1 MICERAVCHTN
12 DISCVKHITVAPISR
27 ARRQVKNDGDYS
39 HCATI
44 AYNLGMNQLTL
55 VLPFALPNAELAT
68 DLLKVLQAPALAAL
82 LSRTSTCNIETL
94 DNANRL
100 LPHEAWL
107 AHALGLSPAPNGAA
121 AQAAFAAQAMRG
133 YGLVPEPGA
142 RYFLLH
148 PAHLAIARSHISL
161 EELRQLK
168 LSETEG
174 RALFDIAAPYFDEI
188 GQPLAYGDAGTW
200 FMRADGW
207 SDLQCATP
215 DAATTQD
222 LSVWMPEG
230 EHARAARRLQ
240 NEVQMLWHEHPVN
253 AAREERGLKAI
264 NAFWLWGASVATAQA
279 PGCAASLH
287 TQNAPHW
294 LAALAEPAQ
303 RDASLN
309 SVLASKRDAIV
320 VPGGLIEAAQA
331 QEWGMWLQ
339 QLQALEADWFAPLL
353 AALKDGRVDQLRL
366 VLSHR
371 DAWLDCSTSKH
382 AQRKFWR
389 AISLNKLKTS

>member
-1 MICERAVCHTN
+1 MHGAF
-12 DISCVKHITVAPISR
+12 SA
-27 ARRQVKNDGDYS
+27 A
-39 HCATI
+39 ATI
-44 AYNLGMNQLTL
+44 AYNLGMNHLTL
-55 VLPFALPNAELAT
+55 VLPFALPNAELAA

-82 LSRTSTCNIETL
+82 LSRTSTCNLETF
-94 DNANRL
+94 DNINRL

-107 AHALGLSPAPNGAA
+107 AHALGLAPASAGAA

-133 YGLVPEPGA
+133 YGLAPEPGA

-161 EELRQLK
+161 EDLRQLN
-168 LSETEG
+168 LSVADG
-174 RALFDIAAPYFDEI
+174 RALFDIAAPYFAEI
-188 GQPLAYGDAGTW
+188 GQPLAYGDVGTW
-200 FMRADGW
+200 FMRADAW

-253 AAREERGLKAI
+253 GAREERGLKPI
-264 NAFWLWGASVATAQA
+264 NSFWIWGGSLAAAQA
-279 PGCAASLH
+279 PASAARLH
-287 TQNAPHW
+287 TRDVPGW

-303 RDASLN
+303 REASPS
-309 SVLASKRDAIV
+309 SVLASPQDAIV
-320 VPGGLIEAAQA
+320 VLGGLTEAAQA

-339 QLQALEADWFAPLL
+339 RLQALETDWFAPLL
-353 AALKDGRVDQLRL
+353 AALKDGRLGQLRL

-371 DAWLDCSTSKH
+371 DAWLACTTSKN

-389 AISLNKLKTS
+389 AITLNKLKAS

>member
-1 MICERAVCHTN
+1 
-12 DISCVKHITVAPISR
+12 
-27 ARRQVKNDGDYS
+27 
-39 HCATI
+39 
-44 AYNLGMNQLTL
+44 MNQLTL
-55 VLPFALPNAELAT
+55 VLPFALPNAELAA

-82 LSRTSTCNIETL
+82 LSRTSTCNLETF

-107 AHALGLSPAPNGAA
+107 AHALNLAPAPNGEA

-133 YGLVPEPGA
+133 YGLAPEPDG

-148 PAHLAIARSHISL
+148 PANLAIARSHISL
-161 EELRQLK
+161 EDLRHLN
-168 LSETEG
+168 LSEVES
-174 RALFDIAAPYFDEI
+174 RALFDTARPYFDEI
-188 GQPLAYGDAGTW
+188 GQPLSYGDAGTW
-200 FMRADGW
+200 FMRADAW

-215 DAATTQD
+215 DGATTQD

-253 AAREERGLKAI
+253 TAREERGAKPI
-264 NAFWLWGASVATAQA
+264 NSFWLWGGSLATAQA
-279 PGCAASLH
+279 GRCAASLH
-287 TQNAPHW
+287 TKDAPGW
-294 LAALAEPAQ
+294 LAALAEPA
-303 RDASLN
+303 RREASPS
-309 SVLASKRDAIV
+309 SVLAEQADAIV
-320 VPGGLIEAAQA
+320 VLGGLIEAAQA

-339 QLQALEADWFAPLL
+339 QLQALEADWFAPML
-353 AALKDGRVDQLRL
+353 AALKAGRLGQLRL

-371 DAWLDCSTSKH
+371 DAWLACTTSRN

-389 AISLNKLKTS
+389 ANTLNKLKAS

>member
-1 MICERAVCHTN
+1 M
-12 DISCVKHITVAPISR
+12 
-27 ARRQVKNDGDYS
+27 
-39 HCATI
+39 ATI

-55 VLPFALPNAELAT
+55 VVPFALPNAELAA

-82 LSRTSTCNIETL
+82 LSRTSTCHLETF
-94 DNANRL
+94 DNASRL

-107 AHALGLSPAPNGAA
+107 AHALTLSPAPNGEA
-121 AQAAFAAQAMRG
+121 AQAAFAARAMRG

-161 EELRQLK
+161 EDLRQLK
-168 LSETEG
+168 LSEDDG
-174 RALFDIAAPYFDEI
+174 RALFDIAAPYFDDI

-200 FMRADGW
+200 FMRADAW
-207 SDLQCATP
+207 TDLQCASP

-253 AAREERGLKAI
+253 AAREERGLKAV

-279 PGCAASLH
+279 PGCAANLH
-287 TQNAPHW
+287 TRDAAGW
-294 LAALAEPAQ
+294 LAALAEPAR
-303 RDASLN
+303 RDASPN
-309 SVLASKRDAIV
+309 SVLAEQANTIV

-353 AALKDGRVDQLRL
+353 AALKDGRLDRLRL

-371 DAWLDCSTSKH
+371 DAWLDVTTSKH

-389 AISLNKLKTS
+389 AITLNKLKAS

>member
-1 MICERAVCHTN
+1 M
-12 DISCVKHITVAPISR
+12 
-27 ARRQVKNDGDYS
+27 
-39 HCATI
+39 ATI

-55 VLPFALPNAELAT
+55 VLPFALPTAELAA

-82 LSRTSTCNIETL
+82 LSRTSNCNLETF
-94 DNANRL
+94 DNTNRL

-107 AHALGLSPAPNGAA
+107 AHALGLAFAPNGEAT
-121 AQAAFAAQAMRG
+121 QAAFAAQAMRG
-133 YGLVPEPGA
+133 YGLTPEPGA

-161 EELRQLK
+161 EDLRQLK
-168 LSETEG
+168 LSEADG

-200 FMRADGW
+200 FMRADAW

-215 DAATTQD
+215 DGATTQD

-264 NAFWLWGASVATAQA
+264 NSFWIWGGSLATAESA
-279 PGCAASLH
+279 PAPARCAASLH
-287 TQNAPHW
+287 TKDAPGW
-294 LAALAEPAQ
+294 LAALAEPS
-303 RDASLN
+303 RRHASPS
-309 SVLASKRDAIV
+309 SVLADQSDAIV
-320 VPGGLIEAAQA
+320 VLGGLVEAAQA

-339 QLQALEADWFAPLL
+339 QLQALEADWFVPLL
-353 AALKDGRVDQLRL
+353 AALKDGRLGQLRL

-371 DAWLDCSTSKH
+371 DAWLACSTSKH
-382 AQRKFWR
+382 AQRKFWH
-389 AISLNKLKTS
+389 AITLNKLKAS

>member
-1 MICERAVCHTN
+1 MAKTP
-12 DISCVKHITVAPISR
+12 APFSR
-27 ARRQVKNDGDYS
+27 A
-39 HCATI
+39 AAI

-55 VLPFALPNAELAT
+55 VLPFALPNAELAA

-82 LSRTSTCNIETL
+82 LSRTSTCDLETF
-94 DNANRL
+94 DNAKRL

-107 AHALGLSPAPNGAA
+107 AHALELSPAPNGEA
-121 AQAAFAAQAMRG
+121 AQAAFATQAMRG
-133 YGLVPEPGA
+133 YGLVPEPGG

-161 EELRQLK
+161 EDLRQLK
-168 LSETEG
+168 LSEADG
-174 RALFDIAAPYFDEI
+174 RALFDIASPYFDEI

-207 SDLQCATP
+207 SDLQCASP

-253 AAREERGLKAI
+253 AAREARGLKAV
-264 NAFWLWGASVATAQA
+264 NAFWLWGGSQAASVPA
-279 PGCAASLH
+279 PASARCAASLH
-287 TQNAPHW
+287 AGDAPGW
-294 LAALAEPAQ
+294 LAALAEPAR
-303 RDASLN
+303 RDASPN
-309 SVLASKRDAIV
+309 SVLADQSDAII
-320 VPGGLIEAAQA
+320 VPGSLIEAAQA

-353 AALKDGRVDQLRL
+353 AALKDGRLDRLRL
-366 VLSHR
+366 VLGHR
-371 DAWLDCSTSKH
+371 DAWLDVTTSKH

-389 AISLNKLKTS
+389 AMTLNKLKAS

>member
-1 MICERAVCHTN
+1 M
-12 DISCVKHITVAPISR
+12 
-27 ARRQVKNDGDYS
+27 
-39 HCATI
+39 ATI

-55 VLPFALPNAELAT
+55 VLPFALPNAELAA

-82 LSRTSTCNIETL
+82 LSRTSAFNFEAF
-94 DNANRL
+94 DNAKRL

-107 AHALGLSPAPNGAA
+107 AHALGLAPAPNGEA

-133 YGLVPEPGA
+133 YGLVPEPDA

-161 EELRQLK
+161 EDLRQLK
-168 LSETEG
+168 LSEDDG

-188 GQPLAYGDAGTW
+188 GQPLAYGDALTW
-200 FMRADGW
+200 FMRADAW
-207 SDLQCATP
+207 SDLQCASP

-253 AAREERGLKAI
+253 AAREERGLKAV
-264 NAFWLWGASVATAQA
+264 NSFWIWGASLANAEA
-279 PGCAASLH
+279 ARCAASLH
-287 TQNAPHW
+287 TRDAPGW
-294 LAALAEPAQ
+294 LAALAEPSR
-303 RDASLN
+303 RDASPN
-309 SVLASKRDAIV
+309 SVLANQQDAIV
-320 VPGGLIEAAQA
+320 VLGGLIEAAQA

-353 AALKDGRVDQLRL
+353 AALKDGRLGQLRL

-371 DAWLDCSTSKH
+371 DAWLSCTTSKL

-389 AISLNKLKTS
+389 TITLNKLKAS

>member
-1 MICERAVCHTN
+1 
-12 DISCVKHITVAPISR
+12 
-27 ARRQVKNDGDYS
+27 
-39 HCATI
+39 
-44 AYNLGMNQLTL
+44 MNQLTL
-55 VLPFALPNAELAT
+55 VLPFALPNAELAA

-82 LSRTSTCNIETL
+82 LSRTSTCNFETF

-107 AHALGLSPAPNGAA
+107 AHALGLAPAPNGEA
-121 AQAAFAAQAMRG
+121 AQAAFAARAMRG
-133 YGLVPEPGA
+133 YGLVPEPGG

-161 EELRQLK
+161 EDLRHLN
-168 LSETEG
+168 LSEIESC
-174 RALFDIAAPYFDEI
+174 ALFDTARPYFDEI
-188 GQPLAYGDAGTW
+188 GQPLSYGDSGTW
-200 FMRADGW
+200 FMRADAW

-215 DAATTQD
+215 DGATTQD

-253 AAREERGLKAI
+253 VAREERGAKPI
-264 NAFWLWGASVATAQA
+264 NSFWLWGASVATAASA
-279 PGCAASLH
+279 PASARCAASLH
-287 TQNAPHW
+287 TRDASGW
-294 LAALAEPAQ
+294 LAALAEPA
-303 RDASLN
+303 RREASPS
-309 SVLASKRDAIV
+309 SVLAEQADAIV
-320 VPGGLIEAAQA
+320 MLGGLIEAAQA

-353 AALKDGRVDQLRL
+353 AALKDGRLGQLRL

-371 DAWLDCSTSKH
+371 DAWLDCTTSRN

-389 AISLNKLKTS
+389 ANTLNKLKAS

>member
-1 MICERAVCHTN
+1 MHSWHFTALACPLKLHAAF
-12 DISCVKHITVAPISR
+12 SGMP
-27 ARRQVKNDGDYS
+27 
-39 HCATI
+39 TI

-55 VLPFALPNAELAT
+55 VLPFALPNAELVA
-68 DLLKVLQAPALAAL
+68 DLIKVLQAPALAAL
-82 LSRTSTCNIETL
+82 LSRTSSSNLETF

-107 AHALGLSPAPNGAA
+107 SHALGLSPAANGEA

-133 YGLVPEPGA
+133 YGLTPEPGA

-161 EELRQLK
+161 EDLRQLN
-168 LSETEG
+168 LSDADG
-174 RALFDIAAPYFDEI
+174 RALFDTARPYFDEI

-200 FMRADGW
+200 FMRGDAW

-240 NEVQMLWHEHPVN
+240 NEVQMLWHAHPVN
-253 AAREERGLKAI
+253 AAREERGLKPI
-264 NAFWLWGASVATAQA
+264 NSFWIWGGSQATAA
-279 PGCAASLH
+279 PAPCAASLH
-287 TQNAPHW
+287 VADAPGW

-303 RDASLN
+303 RHASPS
-309 SVLASKRDAIV
+309 SVLASPQDTIV
-320 VPGGLIEAAQA
+320 VLGGLTEVAQA
-331 QEWGMWLQ
+331 QEWGLWLQ
-339 QLQALEADWFAPLL
+339 QLQALEAHWFAPLL
-353 AALKDGRVDQLRL
+353 AALKDGRLGQLRL

-371 DAWLDCSTSKH
+371 DAWLDVTTSKN

-389 AISLNKLKTS
+389 AMTLNKLKAS

>member
-1 MICERAVCHTN
+1 MT
-12 DISCVKHITVAPISR
+12 
-27 ARRQVKNDGDYS
+27 
-39 HCATI
+39 TI

-55 VLPFALPNAELAT
+55 VLPCALPNAELAA

-82 LSRTSTCNIETL
+82 LSRTSTCNLETF
-94 DNANRL
+94 DNAKRL

-107 AHALGLSPAPNGAA
+107 AHALGLAPAANGEA

-161 EELRQLK
+161 EDLRQLR
-168 LSETEG
+168 LSEADG
-174 RALFDIAAPYFDEI
+174 RALFDSAAPYFDEI

-200 FMRADGW
+200 FMRADAW
-207 SDLQCATP
+207 SDLQCASP

-264 NAFWLWGASVATAQA
+264 NSFWIWGASVATAPA
-279 PGCAASLH
+279 ELCAAKLH
-287 TQNAPHW
+287 TQDAPGW
-294 LAALAEPAQ
+294 LAALAEPAR
-303 RDASLN
+303 RDASPN
-309 SVLASKRDAIV
+309 SVLAEHADAV
-320 VPGGLIEAAQA
+320 VVLGGLIEAAQA

-339 QLQALEADWFAPLL
+339 QLQSLEADWFTPLL
-353 AALKDGRVDQLRL
+353 AAVKDGRLGQLRL

-371 DAWLDCSTSKH
+371 DAWLACSTSKN

-389 AISLNKLKTS
+389 AMTLNKLKTT

>member
-1 MICERAVCHTN
+1 
-12 DISCVKHITVAPISR
+12 
-27 ARRQVKNDGDYS
+27 
-39 HCATI
+39 
-44 AYNLGMNQLTL
+44 MNQLTL
-55 VLPFALPNAELAT
+55 VLPCALPNAELAA

-82 LSRTSTCNIETL
+82 LSRTSACNLEAF
-94 DNANRL
+94 DNAKRL

-107 AHALGLSPAPNGAA
+107 AHALGLAPAPNGEA
-121 AQAAFAAQAMRG
+121 AQAAFAALAMRG

-161 EELRQLK
+161 EDLRQLK
-168 LSETEG
+168 LSEDDG

-188 GQPLAYGDAGTW
+188 DQPLAYGDAGTW
-200 FMRADGW
+200 FMRADAW
-207 SDLQCATP
+207 SDLQCASP

-240 NEVQMLWHEHPVN
+240 NEVQMLWHEHRVN
-253 AAREERGLKAI
+253 AAREERGLKAV
-264 NAFWLWGASVATAQA
+264 NAFWIWGASLANAEA
-279 PGCAASLH
+279 ARCAASLH
-287 TQNAPHW
+287 TRDAPGW
-294 LAALAEPAQ
+294 LAALAEPAR

-309 SVLASKRDAIV
+309 SVLADQSDTIV
-320 VPGGLIEAAQA
+320 VLGGLIEAAQA

-339 QLQALEADWFAPLL
+339 QLHALETDWFAPLL
-353 AALKDGRVDQLRL
+353 AALKDGRLGQLRL

-371 DAWLDCSTSKH
+371 DAWLDCTTSKH

-389 AISLNKLKTS
+389 AITLNKLKAS

>member
-1 MICERAVCHTN
+1 M
-12 DISCVKHITVAPISR
+12 
-27 ARRQVKNDGDYS
+27 
-39 HCATI
+39 ATI

-55 VLPFALPNAELAT
+55 VLPFALPNAELAA

-82 LSRTSTCNIETL
+82 LSRTSTCDLETF
-94 DNANRL
+94 DNAKRL

-107 AHALGLSPAPNGAA
+107 SHALKLSPAPNGEA
-121 AQAAFAAQAMRG
+121 AQAAFAARAMRG

-161 EELRQLK
+161 EDLRQLK
-168 LSETEG
+168 LSEADG
-174 RALFDIAAPYFDEI
+174 RALFDIASPYFDEI

-207 SDLQCATP
+207 SDLQCASP

-264 NAFWLWGASVATAQA
+264 NSFWIWGASLANAEA
-279 PGCAASLH
+279 ARCAASLH
-287 TQNAPHW
+287 TSDAPGW

-303 RDASLN
+303 RDASPN
-309 SVLASKRDAIV
+309 SVLASQQEAIV
-320 VPGGLIEAAQA
+320 VLGGLIEAAQA

-339 QLQALEADWFAPLL
+339 QLQGLEADWFAPLL
-353 AALKDGRVDQLRL
+353 AALKDGRLGQLRL

-371 DAWLDCSTSKH
+371 DAWLSCTTSKL

-389 AISLNKLKTS
+389 AITLNKLKAS

>member
-1 MICERAVCHTN
+1 MIEAKTH
-12 DISCVKHITVAPISR
+12 AP
-27 ARRQVKNDGDYS
+27 YS
-39 HCATI
+39 HAAAI

-55 VLPFALPNAELAT
+55 VLPFALPNAELAA

-82 LSRTSTCNIETL
+82 LSRTSTCNLETF

-107 AHALGLSPAPNGAA
+107 AHALDLSPAPNGAA
-121 AQAAFAAQAMRG
+121 AQAAFAARAMRG
-133 YGLVPEPGA
+133 YGLVPEPGV

-161 EELRQLK
+161 EDLRQLK
-168 LSETEG
+168 LNETDG

-264 NAFWLWGASVATAQA
+264 NAFWIWGGSVATVEAA
-279 PGCAASLH
+279 RCAASLH
-287 TQNAPHW
+287 TQNAPGW
-294 LAALAEPAQ
+294 LAALAEPAR
-303 RDASLN
+303 RDASPN
-309 SVLASKRDAIV
+309 SVLADQSDTIV
-320 VPGGLIEAAQA
+320 VLGGLTEAAQA

-339 QLQALEADWFAPLL
+339 QLQALETDWFAPLL
-353 AALKDGRVDQLRL
+353 AALKDGRLGQLRL

-371 DAWLDCSTSKH
+371 DAWLDVTTSKH

-389 AISLNKLKTS
+389 AITLNKLKAS

>member
-1 MICERAVCHTN
+1 
-12 DISCVKHITVAPISR
+12 
-27 ARRQVKNDGDYS
+27 
-39 HCATI
+39 
-44 AYNLGMNQLTL
+44 MNQLTL
-55 VLPFALPNAELAT
+55 VLPCALPNAELAA

-82 LSRTSTCNIETL
+82 LSRTSSSNLETF
-94 DNANRL
+94 DTAQRL

-107 AHALGLSPAPNGAA
+107 AHALGLAPAPNGAA
-121 AQAAFAAQAMRG
+121 AQAAFAVEAMRG
-133 YGLVPEPGA
+133 YGLAPAPGA

-161 EELRQLK
+161 EDLRQLK
-168 LSETEG
+168 LSEEDG
-174 RALFDIAAPYFDEI
+174 RALFDTARPYFDEI

-207 SDLQCATP
+207 SDLQCASP
-215 DAATTQD
+215 DGASTQD

-264 NAFWLWGASVATAQA
+264 NSFWVWGAGLATAQR
-279 PGCAASLH
+279 PPCAASLH
-287 TQNAPHW
+287 TADAPGW

-303 RDASLN
+303 RHASPN
-309 SVLASKRDAIV
+309 SVLAGKQDALV
-320 VPGGLIEAAQA
+320 VLGGLIEPAQA
-331 QEWGMWLQ
+331 QEWGLWLQ
-339 QLQALEADWFAPLL
+339 QLQALEAHWFAPLL
-353 AALKDGRVDQLRL
+353 AALKDGRLGRLRL

-371 DAWLDCSTSKH
+371 DAWLDVTTGKH

-389 AISLNKLKTS
+389 APTLNKLKAS

>member
-1 MICERAVCHTN
+1 
-12 DISCVKHITVAPISR
+12 
-27 ARRQVKNDGDYS
+27 
-39 HCATI
+39 
-44 AYNLGMNQLTL
+44 MNQLTL
-55 VLPFALPNAELAT
+55 VLPFALPNAELAA

-82 LSRTSTCNIETL
+82 LSRSSTCNLETF

-107 AHALGLSPAPNGAA
+107 AHALGLSPAPNGEAA
-121 AQAAFAAQAMRG
+121 RAAFAAQAMRG
-133 YGLVPEPGA
+133 YGLAPEPGA

-148 PAHLAIARSHISL
+148 PAHLAVARTHISM
-161 EELRQLK
+161 EELRQLQ
-168 LSETEG
+168 LSEADG
-174 RALFDIAAPYFDEI
+174 RTLFETARPYFDEI
-188 GQPLAYGDAGTW
+188 GQPLSYGDAGTW
-200 FMRADGW
+200 FMRADAW

-215 DAATTQD
+215 DGATTQD

-253 AAREERGLKAI
+253 MAREERGLKAI
-264 NAFWLWGASVATAQA
+264 NTFWIWGGSLAKAEAVR
-279 PGCAASLH
+279 CAASLH
-287 TQNAPHW
+287 VANAPGW

-303 RDASLN
+303 RDANPN
-309 SVLASKRDAIV
+309 SVLASTRDAIV
-320 VPGGLIEAAQA
+320 VLDGLTEAAQA

-353 AALKDGRVDQLRL
+353 AAVKDGRLGQLRL

-371 DAWLDCSTSKH
+371 DAWLDCTTSKH

-389 AISLNKLKTS
+389 AITLNKLKAS

>member
-1 MICERAVCHTN
+1 
-12 DISCVKHITVAPISR
+12 
-27 ARRQVKNDGDYS
+27 
-39 HCATI
+39 
-44 AYNLGMNQLTL
+44 MNQLTL
-55 VLPFALPNAELAT
+55 VLPFALPNAELAA

-82 LSRTSTCNIETL
+82 LSRTSTCDLETFN
-94 DNANRL
+94 NAKRL

-107 AHALGLSPAPNGAA
+107 AHALQLSPAPNGEA
-121 AQAAFAAQAMRG
+121 AQAAFAALAMRG
-133 YGLVPEPGA
+133 YGLVPEPGG

-161 EELRQLK
+161 EDLRQLK
-168 LSETEG
+168 LSEDDG

-200 FMRADGW
+200 FMRADAW
-207 SDLQCATP
+207 SDLQCASP

-264 NAFWLWGASVATAQA
+264 NSFWIWGASLANAEA
-279 PGCAASLH
+279 ARCAASLH
-287 TQNAPHW
+287 TRDAPDW
-294 LAALAEPAQ
+294 LAALTEPAQ
-303 RDASLN
+303 RDASPN
-309 SVLASKRDAIV
+309 SVLASQQDAIV
-320 VPGGLIEAAQA
+320 VLGGLIEAAQA

-339 QLQALEADWFAPLL
+339 QLQGLEADWFAPLL
-353 AALKDGRVDQLRL
+353 AALKEGRLGQLRL

-371 DAWLDCSTSKH
+371 DAWLDVTTSKH

-389 AISLNKLKTS
+389 AITLNKLKAS

>member
-1 MICERAVCHTN
+1 MT
-12 DISCVKHITVAPISR
+12 
-27 ARRQVKNDGDYS
+27 
-39 HCATI
+39 TI

-55 VLPFALPNAELAT
+55 VLPCALPNAELAA

-82 LSRTSTCNIETL
+82 LSRTSACNLETF
-94 DNANRL
+94 DNAKRL

-107 AHALGLSPAPNGAA
+107 AHALGLAPAANGEA

-161 EELRQLK
+161 EDLRQLR
-168 LSETEG
+168 LSEADG
-174 RALFDIAAPYFDEI
+174 RALFDSAAPYFDEI

-200 FMRADGW
+200 FMRADAW
-207 SDLQCATP
+207 SDLQCASP

-264 NAFWLWGASVATAQA
+264 NSFWIWGASVATAPA
-279 PGCAASLH
+279 ELCAAKLH
-287 TQNAPHW
+287 TQDAPGW
-294 LAALAEPAQ
+294 LAALAEPAR
-303 RDASLN
+303 RDASPN
-309 SVLASKRDAIV
+309 SVLAEHADAV
-320 VPGGLIEAAQA
+320 VVLGGLIEAAQA

-339 QLQALEADWFAPLL
+339 QLQSLEADWFTPLL
-353 AALKDGRVDQLRL
+353 AAVKDGRLGQLRL

-371 DAWLDCSTSKH
+371 DAWLACSTSKN

-389 AISLNKLKTS
+389 AMTLNKLKTT

>member
-1 MICERAVCHTN
+1 
-12 DISCVKHITVAPISR
+12 
-27 ARRQVKNDGDYS
+27 
-39 HCATI
+39 
-44 AYNLGMNQLTL
+44 MNQLTL
-55 VLPFALPNAELAT
+55 VLPFALPNAELAA

-82 LSRTSTCNIETL
+82 LSRTSSSKLEIF
-94 DNANRL
+94 DNTKRL

-107 AHALGLSPAPNGAA
+107 AHALGLSPAPNGEA
-121 AQAAFAAQAMRG
+121 AQAAFAVQAMRG
-133 YGLVPEPGA
+133 FGLVPEAGG

-161 EELRQLK
+161 EDLRQLK
-168 LSETEG
+168 LSETDG
-174 RALFDIAAPYFDEI
+174 RALFDIASPYFDEI
-188 GQPLAYGDAGTW
+188 GQPLVYGDAGTW
-200 FMRADGW
+200 FMRADAW

-264 NAFWLWGASVATAQA
+264 NSFWIWGGSVATVEAA
-279 PGCAASLH
+279 RCAASVH
-287 TQNAPHW
+287 VANAPGW
-294 LAALAEPAQ
+294 LAALAEPA
-303 RDASLN
+303 RRAASPN
-309 SVLASKRDAIV
+309 SVLADQADAIV

-353 AALKDGRVDQLRL
+353 AALKDGRLGQLRL

-389 AISLNKLKTS
+389 AMTLNKLKAS

>member
-1 MICERAVCHTN
+1 
-12 DISCVKHITVAPISR
+12 
-27 ARRQVKNDGDYS
+27 
-39 HCATI
+39 
-44 AYNLGMNQLTL
+44 MNQLTL
-55 VLPFALPNAELAT
+55 VLPFALPNAELAA

-82 LSRTSTCNIETL
+82 LSRTSTCNFETF
-94 DNANRL
+94 DGVNRL

-107 AHALGLSPAPNGAA
+107 AHALGLAPAANGEA
-121 AQAAFAAQAMRG
+121 AQAAFAVQAMRG
-133 YGLVPEPGA
+133 YGLAPEPGA

-161 EELRQLK
+161 EDLRQLN
-168 LSETEG
+168 LSETDG
-174 RALFDIAAPYFDEI
+174 RALFDIARPYFDEI

-200 FMRADGW
+200 FMRADAW

-215 DAATTQD
+215 DGATTQD

-253 AAREERGLKAI
+253 AAREERGLKPI
-264 NAFWLWGASVATAQA
+264 NSFWLWGGSQA
-279 PGCAASLH
+279 AAGPARCAASLH
-287 TQNAPHW
+287 VADASGW
-294 LAALAEPAQ
+294 LAALAEPARRQ
-303 RDASLN
+303 ASPS
-309 SVLASKRDAIV
+309 SVLAHQGDAIV
-320 VPGGLIEAAQA
+320 VLGGLTEAAQA

-339 QLQALEADWFAPLL
+339 QLQALEAHWFAPLL
-353 AALKDGRVDQLRL
+353 AAVKDGRLGQLRL

-371 DAWLDCSTSKH
+371 DAWLDCATSKH

-389 AISLNKLKTS
+389 AITLNKLKAS